1 MTAMERIKRS
11 IAARVRAAYKELE
24 EPNAGYA
31 LRNPERMKIISRDGY
46 YRFRNGYS
54 LNTKDH
60 ASKKMRGEE
69 VTHG

>member
-1 MTAMERIKRS
+1 MTALERIKRG
-11 IAARVRAAYKELE
+11 INARVRGAYKELE
-24 EPNAGYA
+24 DPRDGYA
-31 LRNPERMKIISRDGY
+31 LRNPERMKIVLRDGY